1 LPAKIVQSLDWKWN
15 NLNPHDALPRFG
27 ACIYTEIMIARIGG
41 RVPATTCTSMLVLSK
56 GSRCLPDLTDPIEI
70 CRRTKQTSPNR
81 TEMIRT
87 GASSNYRDRSIT
99 GKKGKRNAEPNL
111 SVKNS
116 FFSAM
121 QQRKSSFILCVCSER
136 TSCRPPPLKRCVVL
150 CSHRRRLR
158 SARLISISIPIP
170 SDPKRSVPPCS
181 LCRLEC
187 RRAKSNGFV

>member
-1 LPAKIVQSLDWKWN
+1 MPAKIVQSLDWKWN
-15 NLNPHDALPRFG
+15 TLNPHDALPRFG

-111 SVKNS
+111 SNAHRAALLPS
-116 FFSAM
+116 N
-121 QQRKSSFILCVCSER
+121 
-136 TSCRPPPLKRCVVL
+136 VVL
-150 CSHRRRLR
+150 CCVVIVAVSAPLVSSRYR
-158 SARLISISIPIP
+158 SRSLAIL
-170 SDPKRSVPPCS
+170 SDRFRPALSV
-181 LCRLEC
+181 
-187 RRAKSNGFV
+187 G